1 MPFRQCRNQLLV
13 QQRPRNQAR
22 PLTGGRAM
30 PRSSS
35 PVIIPSSCTAVTI
48 SRQAAVGRGL
58 SATVGRV
65 SMLVQVEIR
74 PNDAVLRLMECR
86 ATVRPVAPLGV
97 RDRAPTGGFD
107 ELGRV
112 SEQTESGGCRVVIER
127 QGDEKGA

>member
-13 QQRPRNQAR
+13 QQRPRDQAR

-86 ATVRPVAPLGV
+86 ATVRPVAPLG
-97 RDRAPTGGFD
+97 AGTGPQQV
-107 ELGRV
+107 V
-112 SEQTESGGCRVVIER
+112 STSS
-127 QGDEKGA
+127 A